1 MSETE
6 KYRMGPAAIHY
17 NDVLMDW
24 LTRGAE
30 VTITPQL
37 KNIPFDQDPDYDDVL
52 SGLSAEVRI
61 AMAVK
66 TSEDMGVL
74 LPYINKI
81 VDGDKVLFDG
91 VVDVGRSMRAQG
103 KPLLLTALDAEEGDV
118 SNDFYMPRATCISP
132 FRLVYKSDDEQIVE
146 ATFKG
151 YSQDRITKRKFQIG
165 DRTASADTVAPT
177 VTSTSPEAA
186 AEGVSKGA
194 GLKIDFIMS
203 EDILTDTAIKANTL
217 VAKAA
222 DQAVFTDYNVSYIS
236 ATKTIRLTT
245 TDALAATTEYAVIL
259 GMGVKDLN
267 GNPLEPYVL
276 KFTTGS

>member
-1 MSETE
+1 MQEE
-6 KYRMGPAAIHY
+6 KYRMGPAAITY
-17 NDVLMDW
+17 DNQLMDW

-52 SGLSAEVRI
+52 SGLSVEVKI

-66 TSEDMGVL
+66 TSEDMAVL

-103 KPLLLTALDAEEGDV
+103 KPLLLTALDAEEGDA

-165 DRTASADTVAPT
+165 DRTAVADVTAPT
-177 VTSTSPEAA
+177 VVSTVPAA
-186 AEGVSKGA
+186 AATEITKDA
-194 GLKIDFIMS
+194 GLQIDFVMS
-203 EDILTDTAIKANTL
+203 EDIMADTVTKANTL
-217 VAKAA
+217 MAVTA
-222 DQAVFTDYNVSYIS
+222 DQAVFTDYSVSYIS
-236 ATKTIRLTT
+236 SSKTIRLTT
-245 TDALAATTEYAVIL
+245 TAALAATTEYAVIL

-276 KFTTGS
+276 KFTTGA

>member
-17 NDVLMDW
+17 NGQLMDW

-30 VTITPQL
+30 VVITPQL

-165 DRTASADTVAPT
+165 DRAAVADTTAPE
-177 VTSTSPEAA
+177 VESTSPEEGGTAA
-186 AEGVSKGA
+186 KAA
-194 GLKIDFIMS
+194 GLKIDFVMS
-203 EDILTDTAIKANTL
+203 EDILADTVIKANTIM
-217 VAKAA
+217 AKAA
-222 DQAVFTDYNVSYIS
+222 DQTVFTDYNVSYIS

-245 TDALAATTEYAVIL
+245 TEALAASTEYVVIL
-259 GMGVKDLN
+259 GMGIKDLN